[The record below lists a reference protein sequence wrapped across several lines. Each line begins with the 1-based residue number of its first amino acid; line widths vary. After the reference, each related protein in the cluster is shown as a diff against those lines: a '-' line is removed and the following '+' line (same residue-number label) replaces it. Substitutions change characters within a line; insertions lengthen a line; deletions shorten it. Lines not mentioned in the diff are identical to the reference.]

1 MAHPYT
7 APLAEMRFVIED
19 VLRAT
24 ASWASCSRFSEVD
37 ADMAAQVLEEAGRF
51 AAELLA
57 PTNAAGDLEGCMLDN
72 GNVRT
77 PQGFKEAYRAFVD
90 GGWPALACDPA
101 WGGQGLPLLL
111 EAALYEMLLSCNQA
125 WSMYPGLLHGAYAAL
140 EAHGSDALK
149 AQYLPRLAS
158 GEWLAAMALT
168 EPQAGSDLGQVRTR
182 AEAQAD
188 GSLRVSG
195 SKIFISGADHDLTD
209 NIVHLVLCRLP
220 DAPPGSRGLSLALVP
235 KFLPG
240 GERNAIHVDSLEH
253 KMGIHGSATCALRY
267 EGATGWLVG
276 APGKGLQAMFVM
288 MNAARLHVG
297 VQGLGHLE
305 RATQAALAYAAERRQ
320 LRAPSAPEGQDH
332 RGADPIAW
340 HPAMRRT
347 LWTLRALTEGLR
359 VVAYRT
365 ALLIDEAHHHGDAAS
380 RARADSQAALLT
392 PVVKAFCTQKGF
404 DGVSAALQV
413 FGGYGYVHET
423 GVEQQLRDL
432 RIALIY
438 EGTNEIQAIDLLQ
451 RKVLGDGGA
460 ALRVLVADV
469 EAEATRCQGDLQP
482 LGQALHGE
490 CASLMQATEALLA
503 GRGDDP
509 EWPLRVADDYLAGVG
524 HLLLAWAWAAMARAA
539 GEGADAARTADKRR
553 LAEFGFQWLLPQAQR
568 HWQQVQAR
576 EAALPWV

>member
-1 MAHPYT
+1 M
-7 APLAEMRFVIED
+7 ED
-19 VLRAT
+19 VLQAP
-24 ASWASCSRFSEVD
+24 ASWAQCGRFNEVD

-57 PTNAAGDLEGCMLDN
+57 PTNAPGDLEGCKLD
-72 GNVRT
+72 GRDVRT
-77 PQGFKEAYRAFVD
+77 PKGFREAYQAFVD
-90 GGWPALACDPA
+90 GGWPALACDPG

-182 AEAQAD
+182 AELQAD
-188 GSLRVSG
+188 GTLRVSG
-195 SKIFISGADHDLTD
+195 SKIFISGADHDLTP

-220 DAPPGSRGLSLALVP
+220 DAPPGSKGLALALVP
-235 KFLPG
+235 KWMPDG
-240 GERNAIHVDSLEH
+240 TRNTIHVDSLEH
-253 KMGIHGSATCALRY
+253 KMGLHGSATCALRY
-267 EGATGWLVG
+267 DGATGWLVG

-297 VQGLGHLE
+297 LQGLGQLE
-305 RATQAALAYAAERRQ
+305 RATQSALAYAAERRQ
-320 LRAPSAPEGQDH
+320 LRAPSTPQGQEH
-332 RGADPIAW
+332 RSADPIAW
-340 HPAMRRT
+340 HPAMRRA

-365 ALLIDEAHHHGDAAS
+365 ALLIDEAHHHADAAR
-380 RARADSQAALLT
+380 RALAETQAALLT
-392 PVVKAFCTQKGF
+392 PVVKAFGTQKGF
-404 DGVSAALQV
+404 EGVSAALQV
-413 FGGYGYVHET
+413 FGGYGYVREY
-423 GVEQQLRDL
+423 GLEQQLRDL

-451 RKVLGDGGA
+451 RKVLADGGA
-460 ALRVLVADV
+460 ALRALVEELQR
-469 EAEATRCQGDLQP
+469 EAGRCTGALLP
-482 LGQALHGE
+482 LGEALRQE
-490 CASLMQATEALLA
+490 CTQLLDATIALLA

-509 EWPLRVADDYLAGVG
+509 EWPLRVADDYWP
-524 HLLLAWAWAAMARAA
+524 AWATCCWPGPGRRWRAPPAKAATPHARPTSA
-539 GEGADAARTADKRR
+539 GWPNSASSGCCRR
-553 LAEFGFQWLLPQAQR
+553 RGGTGSR
-568 HWQQVQAR
+568 
-576 EAALPWV
+576 

>member
-7 APLAEMRFVIED
+7 VPLAEMRFVIED
-19 VLRAT
+19 VLQAP
-24 ASWASCSRFSEVD
+24 ASWAQCGRFNEVD
-37 ADMAAQVLEEAGRF
+37 VDMAAQVLEEAGRY

-57 PTNAAGDLEGCMLDN
+57 PTNAAGDLEGCKLEGGD
-72 GNVRT
+72 VRT
-77 PQGFKEAYRAFVD
+77 PKGFREAYRAFVD
-90 GGWPALACDPA
+90 GGWPALACDPE

-140 EAHGSDALK
+140 EAHGSDDLK
-149 AQYLPRLAS
+149 ARYLPKIAS

-182 AEAQAD
+182 AEPQAG

-220 DAPPGSRGLSLALVP
+220 DAPPGSKGLSLALVP
-235 KFLPG
+235 KLLPDG
-240 GERNAIHVDSLEH
+240 ARNAIHVDSLEH

-267 EGATGWLVG
+267 EGATGWLIG

-297 VQGLGHLE
+297 LQGLGQLE
-305 RATQAALAYAAERRQ
+305 RATQSALVYAAERRQ
-320 LRAPSAPEGQDH
+320 LRAPSAPDGQEH

-365 ALLIDEAHHHGDAAS
+365 ALLIDEAHHHEDAAR
-380 RARADSQAALLT
+380 RARAERQAALLT
-392 PVVKAFCTQKGF
+392 PVVKAFGTHKGF
-404 DGVSAALQV
+404 EGVSAALQV
-413 FGGYGYVHET
+413 FGGYGYVHEY

-438 EGTNEIQAIDLLQ
+438 EGTNEIQAIDLVQ
-451 RKVLGDGGA
+451 RKILADGGL
-460 ALRVLVADV
+460 ALGELLDELEQ
-469 EAEATRCQGDLQP
+469 EARRGAGELQP
-482 LGQALHGE
+482 LAQALLQQCAQARE
-490 CASLMQATEALLA
+490 CVQALVDSRE
-503 GRGDDP
+503 RDP
-509 EWPLRVADDYLAGVG
+509 EAPLRVADDVLQALGF
-524 HLLLAWAWAAMARAA
+524 LLLAWAWTAMARVA
-539 GEGADAARTADKRR
+539 GEGDDAARAVDKHV
-553 LAEFGFQWLLPQAQR
+553 LARFGVQWLLPQADR
-568 HWQQVQAR
+568 HWQQAR
-576 EAALPWV
+576 MLDAALDWI